1 MLWRWLVNSL
11 AVALATALVP
21 GIELHAGTLGT
32 QVLVI
37 AIVAAVLGAFNAVV
51 KPVLQ
56 LLTGCLIVL
65 TFGLFLIVINAV
77 MLIVTSVVMEV
88 FGGYWSVDSFWPSA
102 VLGSLVISLVS
113 LLLGAGR
120 PRRREVVVVEQRGP
134 AVPGRDA
141 YGRPLRGSPHAP
153 QGPAP
158 QTYRY
163 RGDDGRIHEGEI
175 YDPED
180 PTGRGR

>member
-21 GIELHAGTLGT
+21 GIHLNTASLGT
-32 QVLVI
+32 QILVI
-37 AIVAAVLGAFNAVV
+37 VIAAAVLGAFNAVV

-77 MLIVTSVVMEV
+77 MLLVVSTVMEV
-88 FGGYWSVDSFWPSA
+88 FGGYWVVESFWPSA

-113 LLLGAGR
+113 MLMGAFE
-120 PRRREVVVVEQRGP
+120 PRRREVVVVERRAG
-134 AVPGRDA
+134 AVPGRDP
-141 YGRPLRGSPHAP
+141 YGRPVRGAAQPPRRSA
-153 QGPAP
+153 AD
-158 QTYRY
+158 TYRY
-163 RGDDGRIHEGEI
+163 RGDDGRIREGEI